1 MSAWLPSALTAL
13 LLYGLGQGLVKK
25 YIAEISPARFCLL
38 FVVARSAV
46 GLGYFLTHSHPDP
59 LDARGRSFLLLTLL
73 AYVLDGLGWILYYRS
88 IRVGPI
94 TIVGTLSAAYPA
106 LTVILAAIFLGE
118 VLGSLQLLGVLLVLT
133 GCAGLSYSPPDPDQ
147 PGSRGWIPL
156 ALAALG
162 CWGIGQTLLKH
173 SYSLA
178 MASETN
184 AMLSMMAGGWLT
196 LGIYGLAYGRLPKGH
211 LSHQEWVRQWRH
223 SSVPMAMMAGGDVAV
238 IVATRYGPVSLV
250 APITA
255 AYPVVTIAFARFV
268 LHEKIACYQ
277 YLSILC
283 TLIGMFLT
291 L

>member
-59 LDARGRSFLLLTLL
+59 LDARGRSFLWLTLL
-73 AYVLDGLGWILYYRS
+73 AYLLDGLGWILYYRS

-133 GCAGLSYSPPDPDQ
+133 GCAGLSYSPPDLDQ

-162 CWGIGQTLLKH
+162 CWGVGQTLLKH

-196 LGIYGLAYGRLPKGH
+196 LGIYGLVYGRLPKGH

-268 LHEKIACYQ
+268 LHEKIAWYQ

-283 TLIGMFLT
+283 TLIGMYLT